1 MRVKRYTVVVM
12 ENGDSFSAM
21 NEKGCRK
28 WVAQYINHVANQDNP
43 WEPHFKMTTEV
54 LESENEKV

>member
-1 MRVKRYTVVVM
+1 MTLKRYTVTVK
-12 ENGDSFSAM
+12 ENGDSFTSL

-28 WVAQYINHVANQDNP
+28 WAAQYADHVANQDNP

-54 LESENEKV
+54 LESEKV